1 MKVILYFGDSESVG
15 SLKHNRE
22 DSDLMF
28 IGCRNSNQEND
39 KHHTENKKALLLDVL
54 IVLDWLK
61 YSEVILAIYYF
72 DTGIVI

>member
-1 MKVILYFGDSESVG
+1 
-15 SLKHNRE
+15 
-22 DSDLMF
+22 MF
-28 IGCRNSNQEND
+28 IGCRNLNQEND

-54 IVLDWLK
+54 LVLDWLK